1 MKPQLKILLKKELY
15 EFRYNYKAWAVAV
28 ICTAGLYAPWMKDR
42 GLQVFTASFFILLAV
57 GQYIYNSYSD
67 EINSSGSIFIH
78 NLNFSFLQVFFIKIF
93 FSFVIAALMLI
104 ADIPNISKEIK
115 IIDFLW
121 LSPLIIAGVG
131 IMQLSGI
138 SSKGSEDTSSVI
150 MFIVSFIMLTCVML
164 IQVMILRIL
173 ACMFLACLFVFIAY
187 KVSYSLKYRTQL

>member
-15 EFRYNYKAWAVAV
+15 EFRYNYKAWLAIIICIAVV
-28 ICTAGLYAPWMKDR
+28 YVPTLWTQKY
-42 GLQVFTASFFILLAV
+42 QVFTASFFILLAV

-121 LSPLIIAGVG
+121 LSPLIIAGAS

-173 ACMFLACLFVFIAY
+173 TCMFLAVLSVYAAY

>member
-1 MKPQLKILLKKELY
+1 MNSNLKILLKKELY
-15 EFRYNYKAWAVAV
+15 EFRYNYKAWLIII
-28 ICTAGLYAPWMKDR
+28 ICTAGLYVPWMKDR

-93 FSFVIAALMLI
+93 FSFVIAAVILI
-104 ADIPNISKEIK
+104 ADIPNINGVIK
-115 IIDFLW
+115 TADFFW
-121 LSPLIIAGVG
+121 LFPLIVTGAAV
-131 IMQLSGI
+131 MQLSSV
-138 SSKGSEDTSSVI
+138 SSKGSEDTSATVSI
-150 MFIVSFIMLTCVML
+150 IISFIMLVCIML

-173 ACMFLACLFVFIAY
+173 ACMLLAVLSVYAAY

>member
-28 ICTAGLYAPWMKDR
+28 ICTAGLYVPWMKDR

-104 ADIPNISKEIK
+104 ADIPNINGVIK
-115 IIDFLW
+115 TADFFW
-121 LSPLIIAGVG
+121 LFPLIVTGAAV
-131 IMQLSGI
+131 MQLSSV
-138 SSKGSEDTSSVI
+138 SSKGSEDTSATVSI
-150 MFIVSFIMLTCVML
+150 IVSFIMLVCIML

-173 ACMFLACLFVFIAY
+173 ICMFLAVLSVYAAY